1 MAAAIPTK
9 AVIQRRAQREVAW
22 NADSSPRSQLPSIE
36 WGGVGQESAR
46 AGIHGPNTGRAS
58 LWLALLAILVVCLTA
73 CSSDETTPLPSYL
86 TAVLS
91 QDLSVGPQRIAFIV
105 LDPDRERIEVS
116 QAEITAY
123 YLGDDREAPGE
134 RRETAAAVFRPWPV
148 GNTGL
153 YSARMNFADAGLWR
167 AEVAITPPGESSR
180 TVPGYFRVSA
190 NSFTPS
196 IGSDAPPSD
205 TKTVADVASL
215 EEITSSPVPDPAL
228 YQISV
233 ADAVASGKP
242 TMVSFSTP
250 AFCATATCGP
260 QLQVVSE
267 LQASH
272 GESANFIHVEIYDN
286 PHEILGDLRNA
297 KRADAVTEWGL
308 PSEPWTFLV
317 DRNGKVADKFEAY
330 TTREELEESLLAVL
344 R

>member
-1 MAAAIPTK
+1 M
-9 AVIQRRAQREVAW
+9 REHLTAMLKPATW
-22 NADSSPRSQLPSIE
+22 HA
-36 WGGVGQESAR
+36 
-46 AGIHGPNTGRAS
+46 
-58 LWLALLAILVVCLTA
+58 ALLACLLLGVVA
-73 CSSDETTPLPSYL
+73 CSAEEESPTPDYL

-215 EEITSSPVPDPAL
+215 EEITSSPMPDAAL

-308 PSEPWTFLV
+308 PSEPWTFIV

-330 TTREELEESLLAVL
+330 TGREELEESLLGCCG